1 MKKTYAVHPAI
12 GIARVGD
19 SLDDYF
25 IGPEAPDVPP
35 SLNKPGAPSGNGKYK
50 DEQGRIK
57 RQGARFR
64 VYEFTR
70 DDSGRLTEV
79 REITAADGQIEWQV
93 HLANRKAAAPK
104 FEGSGRRNPGI
115 PESKLVIDAGKQTI
129 SGTSQGMK
137 RLKGTFQA
145 SSDRPIEVPLG
156 GVLTDDAA
164 RLIVLGGFGKSQ
176 SVAST
181 PELQKIKNYANNDD
195 WCDDVSDG
203 PVGATVQLNGA
214 TEKIEAD
221 PTWVIVAPPDFAP
234 PMQNV
239 ITLYDVVYNVMAR
252 FDPSLRVS
260 ESNRVSFSR
269 DIYPIFR
276 RVSNMHW
283 TSDVAARAHGPNRNA
298 FFVARLEELSSN
310 KPEQRDVRRQIFRR
324 LRNPAGG
331 GGNMP
336 KLPASTELNAIVAL
350 QEVQYERMRRWAE
363 GEFDP
368 DWTGE
373 APVPLPLEQIPVKDR
388 PRALDRASLE
398 ACVGGGFY
406 PGIEASRIMLEES
419 TYDRTRLFR
428 INTQLAPG
436 TLTAGMA
443 VPWQADFFACT
454 FEAGL
459 DWWPAQRPNQ
469 VFRGQNRE
477 PWVPKEWNEYE
488 NMVLDW
494 SKLGFVVEESGTG
507 RLVEAERSV

>member
-1 MKKTYAVHPAI
+1 MKKNYAIHPAI

-19 SLDDYF
+19 SPDDYF
-25 IGPEAPDVPP
+25 IGPEAPEVPP

-50 DEQGRIK
+50 DGQGRIK

-70 DDSGRLTEV
+70 DDSGVLTEV
-79 REITAADGQIEWQV
+79 REITAAEGRIEWQV
-93 HLANRKAAAPK
+93 HLTNRKPAAPK
-104 FEGSGRRNPGI
+104 FREIGRRNSGI
-115 PESKLVIDAGKQTI
+115 PESNLVIDAGNQTI

-137 RLKGTFQA
+137 RLKGMFQG
-145 SSDRPIEVPLG
+145 SSDRAIEVPLG
-156 GVLTDDAA
+156 DALTDDAG
-164 RLIVLGGFGKSQ
+164 RLIVLGGFGQSQ
-176 SVAST
+176 SVASK
-181 PELQKIKNYANNDD
+181 PEQQKIGNFADNDD

-214 TEKIEAD
+214 TEKNEVD
-221 PTWVIVAPPDFAP
+221 PAWVIVAPPDFAP

-239 ITLYDVVYNVMAR
+239 ITLYDVVYNIMAR

-260 ESNRVSFSR
+260 DSSRVSFSR

-283 TSDVAARAHGPNRNA
+283 TSDVAAGAHGPDSDA
-298 FFVARLEELSSN
+298 FFVAHLQNLSTN
-310 KPEQRDVRRQIFRR
+310 KPEQRDARRRIFRR

-336 KLPASTELNAIVAL
+336 KLPASTERNAIVAL
-350 QEVQYERMRRWAE
+350 QEEQYQRMRRWAE
-363 GEFDP
+363 GEFDA
-368 DWTGE
+368 DWTGQP
-373 APVPLPLEQIPVKDR
+373 PVPLPLEQIPVKDR
-388 PRALDRASLE
+388 PHALDRAALE
-398 ACVGGGFY
+398 ACVGGGFF
-406 PGIEASRIMLEES
+406 PGIEVGRIMLEES
-419 TYDRTRLFR
+419 TYDRNRLFR

-436 TLTAGMA
+436 ALTARMA
-443 VPWQADFFACT
+443 VPWQADFFACA

-477 PWVPKEWNEYE
+477 PWVPEEWKEYE
-488 NMVLDW
+488 RMVQDW
-494 SKLGFVVEESGTG
+494 SKLGFIVEETGTG
-507 RLVEAERSV
+507 RLVEGERSV